1 MSWNAPIPSETLS
14 QTLTRAL
21 GAAQVAV
28 KLDAA
33 DQDAMAIVS
42 AYRRCISLLDDV
54 IRREPLQEEA
64 ERIRAIRSTYRDRV
78 EVLLLCRSV
87 PIARQSTET
96 LIGTAESHL
105 GRWKVAET
113 RCSFMAGSRRWTVE
127 RLKRICGCTSGSVT
141 L

>member
-33 DQDAMAIVS
+33 DQDTMAIVS
-42 AYRRCISLLDDV
+42 AYQRCISLLDDV
-54 IRREPLQEEA
+54 IRREPLEEEA

-78 EVLLLCRSV
+78 QVLLLCRSV

-96 LIGTAESHL
+96 LTGTADSHL
-105 GRWKVAET
+105 RIWKLPGCATTT
-113 RCSFMAGSRRWTVE
+113 RAGRWTVE
-127 RLKRICGCTSGSVT
+127 RLKGICGCTSGSVT